1 MAPLLESMVT
11 TNHIAFIQG
20 RCLHENFILV
30 KQTVKT
36 RHHQKVPTLFLNLD
50 ITKAF
55 DLMLWS
61 LILEVMRHLG
71 FGMSWCKLI
80 SNMLATSSTRIL
92 LNDESGEIIQH
103 QCELLQGDPL
113 SPMLFILVM
122 SRLNSLFI
130 KTGTEG
136 LLQTLSRHVTRQR
149 LSLYTD
155 NVAFFIK
162 PVEDEMQVIICI
174 SSCTSLINKA
184 T

>member
-1 MAPLLESMVT
+1 MYGGFVSAISERGAT
-11 TNHIAFIQG
+11 
-20 RCLHENFILV
+20 
-30 KQTVKT
+30 T

-55 DLMLWS
+55 DSVLWS
-61 LILEVMRHLG
+61 FMLEVMRHLG

-122 SRLNSLFI
+122 SMLNSYLLRQGQRDCCRLFQDM
-130 KTGTEG
+130 
-136 LLQTLSRHVTRQR
+136 LLDRDS
-149 LSLYTD
+149 
-155 NVAFFIK
+155 
-162 PVEDEMQVIICI
+162 PCI
-174 SSCTSLINKA
+174 LRM
-184 T
+184 

>member
-113 SPMLFILVM
+113 SLCCLFLSCLGLIAYLLRQGQRDCCRLFQDMLLDRD
-122 SRLNSLFI
+122 S
-130 KTGTEG
+130 
-136 LLQTLSRHVTRQR
+136 
-149 LSLYTD
+149 
-155 NVAFFIK
+155 
-162 PVEDEMQVIICI
+162 PCI
-174 SSCTSLINKA
+174 PTM
-184 T
+184 